1 MRLTKDFCL
10 LRSLFLIIFLS
21 ACASVPA
28 EKENLYRGEPL
39 SKIGING
46 LLIGHVEVP
55 LDSFPFDRKTTI
67 IYLENIQTKQ
77 SFQYG
82 DTQGPFFMK
91 LPPGDYVIKEL
102 WVGGGCHM
110 ETGLMIS
117 TFLSQL
123 PERIYNL
130 RNVLEKP
137 ASIALGFKIHKG
149 KSTDIGNILVTC
161 MEWDSREKFKQQF
174 TSFADG
180 GNFQIY
186 RPMNNE
192 QHDCGCKILRKRDG
206 KSMKSMKEALK
217 DL

>member
-1 MRLTKDFCL
+1 M

-28 EKENLYRGEPL
+28 EKEYIYRGEPL
-39 SKIGING
+39 SQIGING
-46 LLIGHVEVP
+46 LVVGHVEVP
-55 LDSFPFDRKTTI
+55 LDSFPHNRKSTI

-77 SFQYG
+77 HFQYG

-102 WVGGGCHM
+102 WAGGGCYSS
-110 ETGLMIS
+110 TGLMIS

-123 PERIYNL
+123 PERIYAL
-130 RNVLEKP
+130 RSVLEKP
-137 ASIALGFKIHKG
+137 ATTALGFKIHQG
-149 KSTDIGNILVTC
+149 KTTDIGNLLMTC
-161 MEWDSREKFKQQF
+161 LEWDGREKFKKQF
-174 TSFADG
+174 TSYVDG
-180 GNFQIY
+180 GKFQIY

-192 QHDCGCKILRKRDG
+192 QHECGCKILRKRDG
-206 KSMKSMKEALK
+206 KAVKSMTQALK